1 MKKLD
6 EQHNERMKEL
16 YNQSEE
22 ARIQYEK
29 SISKANT
36 QIKLAWGAFG
46 VAVASLIATIVALF
60 KTLNILIYSIYGE
73 SNYQREEDGSNY
85 RASIYSSCCNWRNLL
100 CHQSY
105 NKW

>member
-1 MKKLD
+1 MLPPHIQTERNFLSAIDNVISTLQKQHKEEMKKLD

-29 SISKANT
+29 SLGKANT

-60 KTLNILIYSIYGE
+60 KTLNII
-73 SNYQREEDGSNY
+73 
-85 RASIYSSCCNWRNLL
+85 
-100 CHQSY
+100 
-105 NKW
+105 